1 MTVIKQ
7 MENTNRG
14 AVKASENL
22 PKKFY
27 RPNLNTLEYGIIS
40 NLVVQQYGP
49 DGEVKWNALLSI
61 PLTERLPGLIHSY
74 GKKTAHKLLV
84 MILKEFTNALPLTK
98 IKKMTDTRIA
108 IAACE
113 VMLTAFEDQL
123 SLEDVILFLQKAK
136 AGHYGVIKNMSH
148 PVQLLTLMEGYRQ
161 ARHEA
166 YQKMKDAQHEAHKAL
181 GDAERTAHNPTSLN
195 DLLHQSF
202 TIDIS
207 NRA

>member
-1 MTVIKQ
+1 
-7 MENTNRG
+7 MENTTRG
-14 AVKASENL
+14 AVKNTEGTA
-22 PKKFY
+22 KKFY

-49 DGEVKWNALLSI
+49 NGEVKWNALLSI
-61 PLTERLPGLIHSY
+61 PLTERIPGLIHSY

-123 SLEDVILFLQKAK
+123 SLEDLILFLQKAK

-148 PVQLLTLMEGYRQ
+148 PAQLLTLMEPYRQ

-166 YQKMKDAQHEAHKAL
+166 YQKLKEEKDRQYKQL
-181 GDAERTAHNPTSLN
+181 GEEERTAQNPTSLN

>member
-1 MTVIKQ
+1 
-7 MENTNRG
+7 MENTITSAAVAG
-14 AVKASENL
+14 ADNT

-40 NLVVQQYGP
+40 NLVVQQYGQNG
-49 DGEVKWNALLSI
+49 DVKWDALLSI
-61 PLTERLPGLIHSY
+61 PLTERIPGLIHSY
-74 GKKTAHKLLV
+74 GKKTMHKLLV
-84 MILKEFTNALPLTK
+84 MILKEFTNSLPLTK

-108 IAACE
+108 IATCE
-113 VMLTAFEDQL
+113 VMLTSFEDQL
-123 SLEDVILFLQKAK
+123 SLEDLILFLQKAK
-136 AGHYGVIKNMSH
+136 GGHYGTIKNMSH
-148 PVQLLTLMEGYRQ
+148 PAQLLSLLEPFRQ

-166 YQKMKDAQHEAHKAL
+166 YQKMKEAQHAAHNAL
-181 GDAERTAHNPTSLN
+181 GDSERSAQNPTSLN

>member
-1 MTVIKQ
+1 MEYTTTSGTVN
-7 MENTNRG
+7 EAGNST
-14 AVKASENL
+14 
-22 PKKFY
+22 PKKIY
-27 RPNLNTLEYGIIS
+27 RPNINTLEYGIIS

-49 DGEVKWNALLSI
+49 DGDVKWDALLAI
-61 PLTERLPGLIHSY
+61 PLTERIPGLIHSY

-84 MILKEFTNALPLTK
+84 MILKEFTNALPLTR

-113 VMLTAFEDQL
+113 IMLTAFEDQL

-136 AGHYGVIKNMSH
+136 AGHYGAIKNLSH
-148 PVQLLTLMEGYRQ
+148 PAQLLSLMEPYRQ

-166 YQKMKDAQHEAHKAL
+166 YQRIKEAQQVQFKQL
-181 GDAERTAHNPTSLN
+181 GDAERTAPNPTSLN

>member
-1 MTVIKQ
+1 
-7 MENTNRG
+7 MEQTTTRG
-14 AVKASENL
+14 AVKATDTET

-40 NLVVQQYGP
+40 NLVVQQYGQN
-49 DGEVKWNALLSI
+49 GEVKWDALLSI
-61 PLTERLPGLIHSY
+61 PLTERIPGLIHSY
-74 GKKTAHKLLV
+74 GKKTMHKLLV

-113 VMLTAFEDQL
+113 VMLTSWEDQL
-123 SLEDVILFLQKAK
+123 SLEDLILFLQKAK
-136 AGHYGVIKNMSH
+136 AGHYGAIKNMSH
-148 PVQLLTLMEGYRQ
+148 PVQLLTLMEPFRQ

-166 YQKMKDAQHEAHKAL
+166 YQKMKEAQHQAYKGL
-181 GDAERTAHNPTSLN
+181 GDEEKSASNPTSLN

>member
-1 MTVIKQ
+1 
-7 MENTNRG
+7 MENNIRG
-14 AVKASENL
+14 AVKAVEGTT
-22 PKKFY
+22 KKFY

-49 DGEVKWNALLSI
+49 NGEVKWNALLSI
-61 PLTERLPGLIHSY
+61 PLTERIPGLIHSY

-136 AGHYGVIKNMSH
+136 TGHYGVIKNMSH
-148 PVQLLTLMEGYRQ
+148 PAQLLTLLEPYRQ

-166 YQKMKDAQHEAHKAL
+166 YQKLKEEKDRQYKQL
-181 GDAERTAHNPTSLN
+181 GEEERTAQNPTSLN

>member
-1 MTVIKQ
+1 
-7 MENTNRG
+7 MENTLTRSAVIG
-14 AVKASENL
+14 ADNT

-49 DGEVKWNALLSI
+49 NGEVKWNALLSI
-61 PLTERLPGLIHSY
+61 PLTERIPGLIHSY

-84 MILKEFTNALPLTK
+84 MILKEFTNALSLTK

-113 VMLTAFEDQL
+113 IMLTAFEDQL
-123 SLEDVILFLQKAK
+123 SLEDVILFLQNAK

-148 PVQLLTLMEGYRQ
+148 PQQLLNLLEGYRQ
-161 ARHEA
+161 SRHEA
-166 YQKMKDAQHEAHKAL
+166 YQKLKEEKDRQYKQL
-181 GDAERTAHNPTSLN
+181 GDEERTAQNPTSLN
-195 DLLHQSF
+195 DLLHLSF

>member
-1 MTVIKQ
+1 
-7 MENTNRG
+7 MENKTRG
-14 AVKASENL
+14 AVKAVETNT

-40 NLVVQQYGP
+40 NLVVQQYGQNG
-49 DGEVKWNALLSI
+49 DVKWDALLSI
-61 PLTERLPGLIHSY
+61 PLTERIPGLIHSY
-74 GKKTAHKLLV
+74 GKKTMHKLLV

-113 VMLTAFEDQL
+113 VMLTSWEDQL
-123 SLEDVILFLQKAK
+123 SLEDLILFLQKAK
-136 AGHYGVIKNMSH
+136 AGHYGAIKNMSH
-148 PVQLLTLMEGYRQ
+148 PAQLLTLLEPFRQ
-161 ARHEA
+161 ARHEV
-166 YQKMKDAQHEAHKAL
+166 YQKMKEAQHNAYKGL
-181 GDAERTAHNPTSLN
+181 GEEEKTASNPTSLN